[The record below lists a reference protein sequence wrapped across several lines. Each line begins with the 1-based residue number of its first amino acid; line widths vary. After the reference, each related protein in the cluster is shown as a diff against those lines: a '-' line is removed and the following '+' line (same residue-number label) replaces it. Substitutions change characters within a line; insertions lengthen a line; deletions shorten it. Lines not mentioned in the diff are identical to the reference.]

1 MQLSG
6 QIALRKSISRRFVRT
21 RLSRRGSI
29 LFMVVALL
37 VLLAL
42 MAAACMSLA
51 RRGREASRH
60 LDAQTPAGDRYTRSK
75 SRIQVRIEFVSSEN
89 GSWDDYHDW
98 RPNDKKPF
106 ISAEATFD
114 V

>member
-1 MQLSG
+1 
-6 QIALRKSISRRFVRT
+6 
-21 RLSRRGSI
+21 
-29 LFMVVALL
+29 MVVALL

-51 RRGREASRH
+51 RPGRKASRH
-60 LDAQTPAGDRYTRSK
+60 LDAQTPAGARYTRSK

-89 GSWDDYHDW
+89 GSWDDYYYW
-98 RPNDKKPF
+98 RSNDRKPF
-106 ISAEATFD
+106 ISANVTFD